1 MRSASPYKSFIL
13 EHNLDAVMRR
23 PVHITV
29 DGDDKQGA
37 AADSTGGIKKG
48 LDVL

>member
-1 MRSASPYKSFIL
+1 M
-13 EHNLDAVMRR
+13 HR

-37 AADSTGGIKKG
+37 AAASAGEIKKG

>member
-13 EHNLDAVMRR
+13 QHKLDAVMHRAAR
-23 PVHITV
+23 ITA
-29 DGDDKQGA
+29 DGADKQGA
-37 AADSTGGIKKG
+37 AAASAGEIKKG